1 MKKLIIPEDY
11 RNMLTRESTESAI
24 KFIKDEFQQALAKK
38 LDLKR
43 VTAPMLVLGGTG
55 INDDL
60 NGVERPVSFPVSSLN
75 SGRVEVVQSLAK
87 WKRMKL
93 AQLNHE
99 EITGIYTDMNAL
111 RPDEELGNLHS
122 VYVDQWDWEKVL
134 DGEPRSL
141 ETLKSVV
148 GKIYEA
154 IRDTEVALCERIP
167 VFRPMLPEQITF
179 IHSEE
184 LQERYPDKQP
194 GEREDL
200 ITREYGAVFVIGIGH
215 SLKDGMPHDL
225 RAPDYDDWSTPTV
238 NGYKGLN
245 GDILVWN
252 PILKRAFEISSMG
265 IRVSPQSLEK
275 QLKIRELEERKE
287 LMFHR
292 KLLSGELPQTMGGGI
307 GQSRL
312 CMLYLRKAHIGE
324 VQAGIWP
331 DEMREICEKNNI
343 ELL

>member
-11 RNMLTRESTESAI
+11 RNMLTRASTESAI
-24 KFIKDEFQQALAKK
+24 KFIKDEFQQALARK

-43 VTAPMLVLGGTG
+43 VTAPMLVLSGTG

-60 NGVERPVSFPVSSLN
+60 NGVERPVSFPVGSLN
-75 SGRVEVVQSLAK
+75 NNRVEVVQSLAK

-93 AQLNHE
+93 AQLDQE

-134 DGEPRSL
+134 NGKDRSL

-148 GKIYEA
+148 RKIYGA
-154 IRDTEVALCERIP
+154 IRDTEVALCERLP

-184 LQERYPDKQP
+184 LQQRYPDKQP
-194 GEREDL
+194 TEREDL
-200 ITREYGAVFVIGIGH
+200 IAREHGAVFVIGIGH

-225 RAPDYDDWSTPTV
+225 RAPDYDDWSSPTI

-245 GDILVWN
+245 GDILIWN
-252 PILKRAFEISSMG
+252 PVLKKAFEISSMG
-265 IRVSPQSLEK
+265 IRVSPKTLKE
-275 QLKIRELEERKE
+275 QLKIRGMEERKE
-287 LMFHR
+287 MLFHK
-292 KLLSGELPQTMGGGI
+292 KLLNGDLPQTMGGGI

-331 DEMREICEKNNI
+331 DEMREKCEKNNI
-343 ELL
+343 DLL